1 MFEERVLFKY
11 MHIGRRCSGRFLGVG
26 KNFRI
31 PISYCVSLIVVMDLW
46 DSFRDGNDLNLRQ
59 MDNISDAVLL
69 VCRCTW
75 AERTIT
81 TQ

>member
-1 MFEERVLFKY
+1 MFAR
-11 MHIGRRCSGRFLGVG
+11 
-26 KNFRI
+26 
-31 PISYCVSLIVVMDLW
+31 YCEQKIVIMSVSLIVVIDLL

-59 MDNISDAVLL
+59 LDNNSDAVLI

-81 TQ
+81 TR